1 VTFVGDGRDRS
12 ISVVI
17 CTYTEERWDD
27 LVAAVTSAR
36 TQTLAPK
43 EVIVVVDHCQG
54 LRERAERH
62 LSGVR
67 VVASDGP
74 RGLSGAR
81 NHGLAVAE
89 GTIVAFL
96 DDDAVAAPDW
106 LARITAGYEDEDV
119 VGVGGEVVPG
129 WSGGRPEWFP
139 EEFDWV
145 IGCSHSGM
153 PKAAVPVRNFV
164 GANMSFRREALEAL
178 GGFSSVLGRTG
189 SDAAGCEETELCIR
203 AASWRQGSRLLYDP
217 EARVTHRVPTSRGTW
232 SYFVRRCYAEG
243 RSKAVVRALTN
254 KEAALESERRYLRT
268 TVPQG
273 LKRALGQ
280 AVRGRPSSA
289 LRAAALV
296 AGTSTTTIGYLG
308 QRAGL
313 VRRAS
318 TGAKG

>member
-1 VTFVGDGRDRS
+1 MTVVEGARDRS

-17 CTYTEERWDD
+17 CTYTEDRWDD
-27 LVAAVTSAR
+27 LVSAVTSALA
-36 TQTLAPK
+36 QTTMPK
-43 EVIVVVDHCQG
+43 EVIVVVDHCHG
-54 LRERAERH
+54 LLQRAERQ
-62 LSGVR
+62 LVGVR

-81 NHGLAVAE
+81 NQGLQVAE
-89 GTIVAFL
+89 GSIVAFL
-96 DDDAVAAPDW
+96 DDDALAAPDW
-106 LARITAGYEDEDV
+106 LARITAGYDDDDV

-129 WSGGRPEWFP
+129 WSSGRPDWFP

-145 IGCSHSGM
+145 VGCSHSGM
-153 PKAAVPVRNFV
+153 PKAMVPVRNFV

-203 AASWRQGSRLLYDP
+203 ASKWRDGSTLLYDP
-217 EARVTHRVPTSRGTW
+217 QARVTHRVPTSRGTW

-243 RSKAVVRALTN
+243 RSKAVVRALTS

-296 AGTSTTTIGYLG
+296 AGASTTTIGYLG

-313 VRRAS
+313 VGRRE
-318 TGAKG
+318 TKG